1 MACPFFLPTLPLKS
15 FSSETMPLG
24 DLYGGDC
31 AAEAGTLIADGL
43 LRRGCNAGYA
53 RGSCPRA
60 AQSDADAFRF
70 LIKAHRDGVV
80 DVAWSSERNHHPV
93 AVGILAIGSIAG
105 APENGPLERQARA
118 YAAAYLRQTDPR
130 SQTNPRSQTRMERQT
145 GD

>member
-1 MACPFFLPTLPLKS
+1 MACPLFLPTLPLKS

-31 AAEAGTLIADGL
+31 AAEAGTPIADGL
-43 LRRGCNAGYA
+43 LRRCCNAGYA

-93 AVGILAIGSIAG
+93 AVGTLALDFKVG
-105 APENGPLERQARA
+105 APQTGPLESQARA
-118 YAAAYLRQTDPR
+118 CAAAYLKQIG
-130 SQTNPRSQTRMERQT
+130 N
-145 GD
+145 